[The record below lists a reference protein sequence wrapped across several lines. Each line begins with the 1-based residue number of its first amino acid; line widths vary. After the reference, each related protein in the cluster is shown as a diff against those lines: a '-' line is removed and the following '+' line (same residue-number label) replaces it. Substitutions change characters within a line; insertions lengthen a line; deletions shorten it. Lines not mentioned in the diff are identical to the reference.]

1 MIGKILATKKEEV
14 RAMRGMAHGRRR
26 KPLIPVSFDDPV
38 NIIAELKRKSPSAG
52 VIAEADEKKLAAYAR
67 HAKAISVLTDRTYF
81 GGSFAY
87 MEEVALKVPLPILC
101 KDFIIEECQVDA
113 AYARG
118 ADMVLL
124 IVRILGKER
133 LKTLYD
139 YATGLG
145 LECLVE
151 VHAEGELGE
160 IPGIAPRIVGVNARN
175 LDTLEMDLAGASKIL
190 RSVDAPIRVA
200 ESGIKSRAD
209 MEKFKG
215 ANAFLIGE
223 ALMRS
228 PDPDA
233 TFRELLYG

>member
-1 MIGKILATKKEEV
+1 MIRKILETKVEEV
-14 RAMRGMAHGRRR
+14 RAMRGMAHGPRR
-26 KPLIPVSFDDPV
+26 KPLIPIRFDDPV

-52 VIAEADEKKLAAYAR
+52 AIAEVNDRKLAAYGR
-67 HAKAISVLTDRTYF
+67 YAKAISVLTDRTYF

-87 MEEVALKVPLPILC
+87 MEEVALKVSLPILC
-101 KDFIIEECQVDA
+101 KDFIIDECQVDA
-113 AYARG
+113 AYAGG

-139 YATGLG
+139 HATSLG

-151 VHAEGELGE
+151 VHAEAELKE
-160 IPGIAPRIVGVNARN
+160 ISGIAPRIVGVNARN
-175 LDTLEMDLAGASKIL
+175 LDTLEMDLDGASKIL
-190 RSVDAPIRVA
+190 RSVNASVRVA
-200 ESGIKSRAD
+200 ESGIRSRAD

-215 ANAFLIGE
+215 ANAFLVGE
-223 ALMRS
+223 TLMRS

>member
-1 MIGKILATKKEEV
+1 MIRKILATKEEEV
-14 RAMRGMAHGRRR
+14 RAMRGMLHAPRR
-26 KPLIPVSFDDPV
+26 KPLIPVKFDDPV
-38 NIIAELKRKSPSAG
+38 NIIAELKRRSPSAG
-52 VIAEADEKKLAAYAR
+52 VIAEVDDRKLAAYR
-67 HAKAISVLTDRTYF
+67 RYAKAVSVLTDQTYF

-101 KDFIIEECQVDA
+101 KDFIIDESQIDF

-124 IVRILGKER
+124 IVRILGKKR

-145 LECLVE
+145 LQCLVE
-151 VHAEGELGE
+151 VHAEEELE
-160 IPGIAPRIVGVNARN
+160 EMSGITPRIVGVNARN

-190 RSVDAPIRVA
+190 KFVNAPIKVA

-223 ALMRS
+223 TLMRS
-228 PDPDA
+228 LDPDA
-233 TFRELLYG
+233 TFRELLHG